1 MRAPRAPGG
10 VTAAVVAFA
19 IWGLFPLYLRP
30 LQAVPALQVIAHRV
44 VWSCLLLLT
53 VLLVRGE
60 LSELRATLAQ
70 PSNLRRLAATA
81 TLISLNWLV
90 YVWGVAHGRVL
101 EASLGYFINPLVN
114 VLLGIAV
121 LSERLNRRQWVSV
134 SIAGIAVAY
143 LTLAAAAV
151 PWIALTVA
159 VSFAVYGL
167 IRKIIHVEAL
177 PGLAAETLLL
187 LPLAAGYLIWCEAQG
202 SGAFGH
208 SSLLVDGLLAG
219 SGLVTAIP
227 LLLFAYAARRI
238 AYSAVG
244 VLQYISPSLQLI
256 CGIVFF
262 HEPFAGARA
271 AGFVLIWFALAIYAL
286 DGLWRARPRP
296 AEVRREAI

>member
-1 MRAPRAPGG
+1 
-10 VTAAVVAFA
+10 
-19 IWGLFPLYLRP
+19 
-30 LQAVPALQVIAHRV
+30 
-44 VWSCLLLLT
+44 
-53 VLLVRGE
+53 
-60 LSELRATLAQ
+60 
-70 PSNLRRLAATA
+70 
-81 TLISLNWLV
+81 
-90 YVWGVAHGRVL
+90 
-101 EASLGYFINPLVN
+101 
-114 VLLGIAV
+114 
-121 LSERLNRRQWVSV
+121 
-134 SIAGIAVAY
+134 
-143 LTLAAAAV
+143 
-151 PWIALTVA
+151 
-159 VSFAVYGL
+159 VYGL

-244 VLQYISPSLQLI
+244 VLQYISPSLQLV

>member
-1 MRAPRAPGG
+1 M
-10 VTAAVVAFA
+10 AFA

-177 PGLAAETLLL
+177 PGLPPKRCCSCRSRRAISSGARGKAAVPSDTRASSSTACS
-187 LPLAAGYLIWCEAQG
+187 PAAG
-202 SGAFGH
+202 S
-208 SSLLVDGLLAG
+208 
-219 SGLVTAIP
+219 
-227 LLLFAYAARRI
+227 
-238 AYSAVG
+238 
-244 VLQYISPSLQLI
+244 
-256 CGIVFF
+256 
-262 HEPFAGARA
+262 
-271 AGFVLIWFALAIYAL
+271 
-286 DGLWRARPRP
+286 
-296 AEVRREAI
+296 